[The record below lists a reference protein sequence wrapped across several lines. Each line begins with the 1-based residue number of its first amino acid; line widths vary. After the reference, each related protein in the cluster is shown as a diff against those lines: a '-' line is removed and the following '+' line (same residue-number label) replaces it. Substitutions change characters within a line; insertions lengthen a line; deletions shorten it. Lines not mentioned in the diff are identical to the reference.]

1 MKLLL
6 DECVTRYLKRDLIGH
21 EVSTVD
27 EAGFK
32 GLKNG
37 ALLRAADG
45 NFDVLVTVDK
55 SIRHQQNLQ
64 SFQIAVLL
72 LNARTNKYEDL
83 QPLVP
88 QALEAIKTV
97 QPGSVVL
104 VGAAGQKS

>member
-21 EVSTVD
+21 DVSTVD

-37 ALLRAADG
+37 ALLKAADG
-45 NFDVLVTVDK
+45 DELVTVDK
-55 SIRHQQNLQ
+55 SIRHQQNLR
-64 SFQIAVLL
+64 SFQIAGLL
-72 LNARTNKYEDL
+72 LNAKTNRYQDL

-88 QALEAIKTV
+88 RALEAIKTL

-104 VGAAGQKS
+104 VESTGPKS

>member
-21 EVSTVD
+21 DVSTVD

-45 NFDVLVTVDK
+45 AFDVLVTVDK

-64 SFQIAVLL
+64 SFQIAVLV
-72 LNARTNKYEDL
+72 LNARTNRYEDL

-88 QALEAIKTV
+88 RALEAIKTL

-104 VGAAGQKS
+104 VGSTDPKS